1 MLSARAWR
9 AVLLALGV
17 LAVACGLS
25 AGAAGAAQRPVAAI
39 SGPATIEAGVPVTFD
54 ATSSTHDATTVIVDF
69 SWDIDGSGTFAA
81 STGTTPKL
89 TRTFPD
95 AGEVSVAVRV
105 TDNLGARSVAT
116 GHFTVA
122 AGGSGADGGAPG
134 GGGTT
139 PGDGTTGGGGGAT
152 SSGGGGG
159 SSGGGAAGGGGSS
172 GGGPSTVE
180 AAPIGG
186 DAALGIAA
194 LAAPAQA
201 WLRVGSTRAFAA
213 LGGPVRRRLGA
224 VRSRGVLVDLLAD
237 RRVAFRLGA
246 YLTPRDAKRLRLTG
260 PRSGGLVR
268 IATARTALP
277 VAGQRAYTVRLPAK
291 VRRALRAPVTVVV
304 AGEATDP
311 AGHRAPVR
319 RAFALRR

>member
-1 MLSARAWR
+1 MLSSGAVR

-17 LAVACGLS
+17 LAVAFGLR

-54 ATSSTHDATTVIVDF
+54 ATSSTHDPTTVIVDF

-122 AGGSGADGGAPG
+122 AGGSGADGGEGA
-134 GGGTT
+134 T
-139 PGDGTTGGGGGAT
+139 PGDGTTAGGGGAT
-152 SSGGGGG
+152 SSGGGGAT
-159 SSGGGAAGGGGSS
+159 SPGGGGTAAGGSGAVGGGGS
-172 GGGPSTVE
+172 TVE
-180 AAPIGG
+180 PAPIGG

-194 LAAPAQA
+194 LAAPAQT
-201 WLRVGSTRAFAA
+201 WLKVGSTRAFAA

-224 VRSRGVLVDLLAD
+224 VRSRGVLVNLLAD
-237 RRVAFRLGA
+237 RKVAFRLGA
-246 YLTPRDAKRLRLTG
+246 YLTPREAKRLRLTG

-268 IATARTALP
+268 IATARVALP
-277 VAGQRAYTVRLPAK
+277 VAGQRAYTVRLPAR
-291 VRRALRAPVTVVV
+291 VRRALRAPVTIVV